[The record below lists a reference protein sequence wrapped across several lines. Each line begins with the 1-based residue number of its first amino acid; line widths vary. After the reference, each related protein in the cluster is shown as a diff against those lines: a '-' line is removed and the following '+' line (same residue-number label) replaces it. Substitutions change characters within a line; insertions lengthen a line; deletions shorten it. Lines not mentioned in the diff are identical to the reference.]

1 MIFGFKGG
9 YPARFVRSP
18 MRGYTMHGYK
28 ASKKI
33 DTQKRNDQLLSLG
46 LENISCTLKVKYI
59 YGSGYVEQHTS
70 DIHDKV
76 SDIFGIKTIFNL
88 SIT

>member
-46 LENISCTLKVKYI
+46 LEKSWPAITHSKI
-59 YGSGYVEQHTS
+59 
-70 DIHDKV
+70 
-76 SDIFGIKTIFNL
+76 NL
-88 SIT
+88 VH